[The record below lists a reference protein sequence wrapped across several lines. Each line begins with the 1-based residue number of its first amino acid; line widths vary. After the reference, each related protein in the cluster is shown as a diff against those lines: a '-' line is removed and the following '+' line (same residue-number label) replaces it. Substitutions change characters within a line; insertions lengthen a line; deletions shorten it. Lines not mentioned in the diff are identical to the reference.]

1 MSQERGELYHHQH
14 GHLFLNEMINSGGD
28 LSCFFSHH
36 EAMSV
41 ADAAPFA
48 GFADYDYGA
57 ALSRAAFGDVRCDEL
72 GLFDAPPAKPE
83 LLIDVDAAI
92 DYGAVVGRRHG
103 LDVSIGGGGGGGD
116 GGTGPV
122 TPNSSVSSSSSE
134 AGGDEE
140 SGGRSKKD
148 RIKEEE
154 EEGGEEKQLQA
165 RGSDDQGGEKSK
177 KLVKAKNKGE
187 KRQREPRFAF
197 MTKSEVDHLEDG
209 YRWRKYGQK
218 AVKNSPYPRSY
229 YRCTTQ
235 KCSVK
240 KRVERSHEDPSIVI
254 TTYEGRHTHQSPAN
268 LRGSSHFLAPSPS
281 FRAQEFLNPSSHH
294 HMSTNPTM
302 YLPISLPPPLQQL
315 QVLPDYGLLQDIIP
329 SFIHQNQP

>member
-1 MSQERGELYHHQH
+1 M
-14 GHLFLNEMINSGGD
+14 
-28 LSCFFSHH
+28 
-36 EAMSV
+36 

-83 LLIDVDAAI
+83 LLVDVDAAI

-103 LDVSIGGGGGGGD
+103 LDVSIGGGGGGD

-177 KLVKAKNKGE
+177 KLVYVSIYD
-187 KRQREPRFAF
+187 FVAF
-197 MTKSEVDHLEDG
+197 
-209 YRWRKYGQK
+209 
-218 AVKNSPYPRSY
+218 
-229 YRCTTQ
+229 
-235 KCSVK
+235 
-240 KRVERSHEDPSIVI
+240 
-254 TTYEGRHTHQSPAN
+254 
-268 LRGSSHFLAPSPS
+268 
-281 FRAQEFLNPSSHH
+281 
-294 HMSTNPTM
+294 
-302 YLPISLPPPLQQL
+302 
-315 QVLPDYGLLQDIIP
+315 
-329 SFIHQNQP
+329 

>member
-83 LLIDVDAAI
+83 LLVDVDAAI

-103 LDVSIGGGGGGGD
+103 LDVSIGGGGGEGSD
-116 GGTGPV
+116 K
-122 TPNSSVSSSSSE
+122 
-134 AGGDEE
+134 
-140 SGGRSKKD
+140 GGR
-148 RIKEEE
+148 R
-154 EEGGEEKQLQA
+154 GRWEEKQLQA

-177 KLVKAKNKGE
+177 KLVYESKNKGE

-302 YLPISLPPPLQQL
+302 YLPISLP
-315 QVLPDYGLLQDIIP
+315 LLSSSSKYSLTMVSFRTSSPP
-329 SFIHQNQP
+329 SFTKINHDS